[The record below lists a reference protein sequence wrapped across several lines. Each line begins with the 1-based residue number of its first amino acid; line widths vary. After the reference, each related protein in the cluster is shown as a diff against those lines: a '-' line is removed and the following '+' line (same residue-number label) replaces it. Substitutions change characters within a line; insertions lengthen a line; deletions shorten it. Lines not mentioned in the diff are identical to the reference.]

1 MAKGK
6 RASGKH
12 YTSKGQRPNTNR
24 NLLKAVRKDVSPLTR
39 AIYKLEALG
48 KVKKGPSQSGP
59 LPNMDTHKEYR
70 EESYT

>member
-6 RASGKH
+6 KSSGKH

-48 KVKKGPSQSGP
+48 KVKKGPSQS
-59 LPNMDTHKEYR
+59 LVPNMDTHKEL
-70 EESYT
+70 S

>member
-6 RASGKH
+6 KSSGKH

-48 KVKKGPSQSGP
+48 KVKKGPSQSSP
-59 LPNMDTHKEYR
+59 
-70 EESYT
+70 

>member
-48 KVKKGPSQSGP
+48 KVEKGPS
-59 LPNMDTHKEYR
+59 
-70 EESYT
+70 

>member
-6 RASGKH
+6 KSSGNH

-39 AIYKLEALG
+39 AIYKLEAQS
-48 KVKKGPSQSGP
+48 KVKKGPSKSGP
-59 LPNMDTHKEYR
+59 
-70 EESYT
+70 